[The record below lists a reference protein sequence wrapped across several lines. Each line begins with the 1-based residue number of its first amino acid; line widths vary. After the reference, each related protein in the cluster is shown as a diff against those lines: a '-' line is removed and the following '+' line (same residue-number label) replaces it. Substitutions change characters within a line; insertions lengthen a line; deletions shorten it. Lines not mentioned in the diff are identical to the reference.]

1 MVVPVIAEVR
11 ELMPSPASFSAFRL
25 SCVPFPDCSRNS
37 EVVSSIRE
45 AASDI
50 SENACTVPAAEDKSC
65 EIFASDAARL
75 SVNVLSPDCLEIS
88 ATYWNASKA
97 VLEIVSVKV
106 LFTCCCTAVA
116 PLSVIFGAIAFSFSL
131 I

>member
-97 VLEIVSVKV
+97 VLEIVSVRYCLPV
-106 LFTCCCTAVA
+106 VVQQLPPCLLSLEQLHFLFR
-116 PLSVIFGAIAFSFSL
+116 
-131 I
+131 